1 MNTVHKDKGGGKGGK
16 GTVGG
21 GGAKGNSNGNDK
33 NGLQGAQE
41 KEQEEKQQLEPELE
55 IGAQPQPQ
63 HNLQLP
69 AQLVPGCMLVPQEI
83 GNDNNHS
90 RSRQSE
96 GPGDER
102 TGII

>member
-41 KEQEEKQQLEPELE
+41 KEQGEKQQLEPELE
-55 IGAQPQPQ
+55 IGAQPQ
-63 HNLQLP
+63 HDLLLQ
-69 AQLVPGCMLVPQEI
+69 AQPVPGC
-83 GNDNNHS
+83 DNNN
-90 RSRQSE
+90 RSIYL
-96 GPGDER
+96 GH
-102 TGII
+102 I